1 MEIPIEQRGAES
13 RWTKIAERGWF
24 PSKLFRPGSRPD
36 ADVNLWIPIA
46 LALLMTLGSYVV
58 AYGGVMLHADRVPES
73 LFDMWHRWDAVHY
86 IQIARD
92 GYSTDPEKLFLIVW
106 PPLYPWL
113 VRAFGTVVPDIHLA
127 GLVVSLVS
135 YVGATTLLYRL
146 VAQDFPERVAART
159 VLYLA
164 IFPTA
169 YFLHAAYSEAL
180 FLLLVLGSFYAARR
194 ERWAWAGALGAL
206 ATFTRITGFG
216 LIPALLVEYLI
227 QKRFRLREIRADVLY
242 LALVPLGF
250 GVYMLVN
257 YVVLGDAVAFLE
269 IAQDRHFKY
278 LSAPWI
284 GIERVWATAMG
295 SGPRGQ
301 LIITVYEVA
310 LGLAALAVALVAAF
324 RLRLSYVVFVLL
336 AWANFGFNSWWI
348 STARYLLVLFP
359 AFILLALWGER
370 RPVHWLICFSFFTSY
385 TILMLVYVQGPWT
398 F

>member
-1 MEIPIEQRGAES
+1 M
-13 RWTKIAERGWF
+13 
-24 PSKLFRPGSRPD
+24 
-36 ADVNLWIPIA
+36 
-46 LALLMTLGSYVV
+46 
-58 AYGGVMLHADRVPES
+58 
-73 LFDMWHRWDAVHY
+73 
-86 IQIARD
+86 
-92 GYSTDPEKLFLIVW
+92 
-106 PPLYPWL
+106 
-113 VRAFGTVVPDIHLA
+113 
-127 GLVVSLVS
+127 
-135 YVGATTLLYRL
+135 
-146 VAQDFPERVAART
+146 
-159 VLYLA
+159 LYLA

-169 YFLHAAYSEAL
+169 YFLHAAYSESL

-242 LALVPLGF
+242 LALVPLGL

-257 YVVLGDAVAFLE
+257 YVVLGD
-269 IAQDRHFKY
+269 
-278 LSAPWI
+278 
-284 GIERVWATAMG
+284 
-295 SGPRGQ
+295 
-301 LIITVYEVA
+301 
-310 LGLAALAVALVAAF
+310 AVALVAAF

-370 RPVHWLICFSFFTSY
+370 RPVHWLICLSFFTSY